1 MPSFHR
7 WAQDLGGV
15 DLLSSLPSAITGI
28 GADRSQ
34 VLSALSAYRSKLRL
48 ETLVERVAAA
58 KLGQRQL
65 K

>member
-1 MPSFHR
+1 M
-7 WAQDLGGV
+7 DV
-15 DLLSSLPSAITGI
+15 LSSLPASVTGI

-34 VLSALSAYRSKLRL
+34 VLAALSAYRSKLRL